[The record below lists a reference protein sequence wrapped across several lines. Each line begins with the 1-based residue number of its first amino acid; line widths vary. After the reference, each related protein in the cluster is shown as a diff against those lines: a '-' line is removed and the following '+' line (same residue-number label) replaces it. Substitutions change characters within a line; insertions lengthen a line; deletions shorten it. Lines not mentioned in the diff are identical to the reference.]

1 MSRASAR
8 GSGKHNSCPTLET
21 ERSET
26 QSLGCASRGCDQA
39 HRGGGVSGG
48 GRPSC
53 SSTPTRWRDEPEGRR
68 GRGTLRAVCLH
79 SRRSLNAC
87 ACARVCAQTE
97 LNPF

>member
-39 HRGGGVSGG
+39 CRGGGVSGG
-48 GRPSC
+48 ALPAPPPRHAGETS
-53 SSTPTRWRDEPEGRR
+53 
-68 GRGTLRAVCLH
+68 LRAGGAGA
-79 SRRSLNAC
+79 RSERC
-87 ACARVCAQTE
+87 ACTHAA
-97 LNPF
+97 L